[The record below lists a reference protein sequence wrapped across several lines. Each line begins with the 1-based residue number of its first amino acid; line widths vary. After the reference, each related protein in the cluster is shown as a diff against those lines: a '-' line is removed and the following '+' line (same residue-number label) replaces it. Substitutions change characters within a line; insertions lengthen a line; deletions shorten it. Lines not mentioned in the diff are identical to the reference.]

1 MPANLRH
8 CGPYENARVHELMRS
23 AHAVL
28 VPSVWWEN
36 SPLVIQEALL
46 NRRPVICSDI
56 GGMAEKVRDGLD
68 GFHFRAGSAHA
79 LAALLKRLAAQ
90 PEKLVALQ
98 ATMATPPS
106 LRDTARAVRRL
117 YGRLLE
123 PRRPAAALHAD
134 AVA

>member
-1 MPANLRH
+1 
-8 CGPYENARVHELMRS
+8 MRS

-46 NRRPVICSDI
+46 NRRPVITSDI

-79 LAALLKRLAAQ
+79 LAALLKRLAAD
-90 PEKLVALQ
+90 PGSLVNLQ
-98 ATMATPPS
+98 ATMAQPLSLQETTQRTVQLYRKLLQRRRAPS
-106 LRDTARAVRRL
+106 AKA
-117 YGRLLE
+117 E
-123 PRRPAAALHAD
+123 IPS
-134 AVA
+134 